1 MVVVC
6 SLLGK
11 FFSAMQNVTIV
22 MQTSELFHTPVRGIV
37 VALCS
42 TAGKVGGILA
52 PVVATLVSHLES
64 KQLEAP
70 EPDSV
75 AKPRLT
81 VDPLNRGSMAPFVSI

>member
-1 MVVVC
+1 MNLAEQTTVVVVC

-42 TAGKVGGILA
+42 TAGKVGGIVSATGVRSSTPPKLTMDSLLLA
-52 PVVATLVSHLES
+52 TDGEREL
-64 KQLEAP
+64 
-70 EPDSV
+70 
-75 AKPRLT
+75 RLM
-81 VDPLNRGSMAPFVSI
+81 PS